1 MPCSRRSS
9 QPGLNQG
16 LLHCR
21 WILYQS
27 VIREALPLLGI
38 TPKELSAGTVTDI
51 CTSTFIAALFTT
63 VKRQKQPKS
72 PSTDE
77 WTKCLTG
84 TEFQLCKMER
94 VLWLD
99 DSDGYPK
106 TWMYL
111 MPMNCMLCVVYH
123 NFQKLLKKSDQTLHV
138 SWRYCQW
145 DWLKDWMGMWDRAG
159 QGWLPGLGP
168 KQPAWC
174 QCHFLRWVRHV

>member
-51 CTSTFIAALFTT
+51 STSTFTAALFTT

-77 WTKCLTG
+77 WTN
-84 TEFQLCKMER
+84 KMLNRYR
-94 VLWLD
+94 VSALQ
-99 DSDGYPK
+99 DG
-106 TWMYL
+106 
-111 MPMNCMLCVVYH
+111 
-123 NFQKLLKKSDQTLHV
+123 KSSED
-138 SWRYCQW
+138 
-145 DWLKDWMGMWDRAG
+145 G
-159 QGWLPGLGP
+159 
-168 KQPAWC
+168 
-174 QCHFLRWVRHV
+174 